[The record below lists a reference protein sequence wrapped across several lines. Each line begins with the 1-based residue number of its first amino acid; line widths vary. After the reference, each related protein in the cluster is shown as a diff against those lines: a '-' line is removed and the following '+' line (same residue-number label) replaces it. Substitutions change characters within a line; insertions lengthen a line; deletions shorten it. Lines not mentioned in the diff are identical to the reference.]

1 MVAFQG
7 KGYVNTTGMSG
18 KEARDFYGSK
28 SGTYHWDTEMTPGP
42 PHSYSPHLQ
51 IHNIDASIQRVF
63 FGGS

>member
-28 SGTYHWDTEMTPGP
+28 SGTYH
-42 PHSYSPHLQ
+42 
-51 IHNIDASIQRVF
+51 NIDASIQRVF